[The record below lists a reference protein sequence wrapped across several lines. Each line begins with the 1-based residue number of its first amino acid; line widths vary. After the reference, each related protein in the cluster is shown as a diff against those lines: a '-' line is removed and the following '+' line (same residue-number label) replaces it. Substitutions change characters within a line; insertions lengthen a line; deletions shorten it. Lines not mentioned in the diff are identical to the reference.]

1 MARDTTE
8 PKDGRDWGRGWGRIR
23 PPVDSVL
30 VAWRRLQRADR
41 QLGTTWLVGGYRAA
55 DAGDLATVIAFNGLV
70 ALVPTTLLLVSVAGL
85 LLRQERVLTT
95 ANEAS
100 LWALPQRDAHDA
112 LDVFL
117 TARQQSTR
125 LGLVSLLGFVW
136 IGGSF
141 VGALA
146 RGMNRVYGVPNRH
159 FVHQR
164 LQGFGVVV
172 VFAVLFLGA
181 VLAATV
187 PTLFVGHRL
196 GAYFRTWPLAARTG
210 QIVSYGLALLI
221 ATVLFLM
228 LYRAVPNAGQR
239 LGDVWPGALTA
250 ALLFVGLSQAFP
262 LYLRLVGGV
271 NRYGAVF
278 GLLWLLVTWFYLLA
292 HALLFGTYVN
302 VTYRRRRGRRPSP
315 P

>member
-1 MARDTTE
+1 L
-8 PKDGRDWGRGWGRIR
+8 DWA
-23 PPVDSVL
+23 L
-30 VAWRRLQRADR
+30 AAWARLQRADR
-41 QLGTTWLVGGYRAA
+41 RLDATWLVGGYRAA

-70 ALVPTTLLLVSVAGL
+70 ALVPTTLLLVSIAGL
-85 LLRQERVLTT
+85 LMRQDRVLTT
-95 ANEAS
+95 ATEAS
-100 LWALPQRDAHDA
+100 LWALPRNDARDA
-112 LDVFL
+112 LDVL
-117 TARQQSTR
+117 LAARRQSTR

-146 RGMNRVYGVPNRH
+146 RGMNGVYGVPNRP

-164 LQGFGVVV
+164 LRAFAVVV

-210 QIVSYGLALLI
+210 QLVSYGLALLV
-221 ATVLFLM
+221 AAALFLM
-228 LYRAVPNAGQR
+228 LYRVVPNAGQR
-239 LGDVWPGALTA
+239 LGDVWAGALTA

-292 HALLFGTYVN
+292 HALLFGTHVN
-302 VTYRRRRGRRPSP
+302 ATYRRRRGRRPSP

>member
-1 MARDTTE
+1 MSARE
-8 PKDGRDWGRGWGRIR
+8 PAPRVLDEQLPDE
-23 PPVDSVL
+23 PP
-30 VAWRRLQRADR
+30 ARRAQRAFEAI
-41 QLGTTWLVGGYRAA
+41 GLVRGYRAA
-55 DAGDLATVIAFNGLV
+55 DAGDLATVIAFNGLL
-70 ALVPTTLLLVSVAGL
+70 ALVPTILLLVSIAGL

-95 ANEAS
+95 ASEAS
-100 LWALPQRDAHDA
+100 LWALPQQDARDA
-112 LDVFL
+112 LDVLL
-117 TARQQSTR
+117 TARRQSAR

-136 IGGSF
+136 IGSSF

-146 RGMNRVYGVPNRH
+146 RGMNGVYGVPNRR

-164 LQGFGVVV
+164 LRAFAVVV

-187 PTLFVGHRL
+187 PTLFVGQRL

-210 QIVSYGLALLI
+210 QLVGYGLGLLV
-221 ATVLFLM
+221 AAVLFLV
-228 LYRAVPNAGQR
+228 LYRVVPNAGQR

-278 GLLWLLVTWFYLLA
+278 GLLSLLVSWFYLLA

-302 VTYRRRRGRRPSP
+302 VTYCRRRDRGVRPPAPGVAPAPTRR
-315 P
+315 

>member
-1 MARDTTE
+1 MAEGATGPE
-8 PKDGRDWGRGWGRIR
+8 GGRDRGRGWGGFR
-23 PPVDSVL
+23 PPVGWVL
-30 VAWRRLQRADR
+30 AAWRLLQRADR
-41 QLGTTWLVGGYRAA
+41 PLEAIGLVRAYRAA
-55 DAGDLATVIAFNGLV
+55 DAGDLATVIAFNGLL

-95 ANEAS
+95 AREAS
-100 LWALPQRDAHDA
+100 LWALPQHDAHDA

-117 TARQQSTR
+117 TARRQSAR

-146 RGMNRVYGVPNRH
+146 RGMNGVYGVPNRR

-164 LQGFGVVV
+164 LRAFAVVV

-187 PTLFVGHRL
+187 PTLFVGQRL
-196 GAYFRTWPLAARTG
+196 GAYFRTWPLAARNG
-210 QIVSYGLALLI
+210 QLVSYGLALLV
-221 ATVLFLM
+221 AAVLFLV
-228 LYRAVPNAGQR
+228 LYRVVPNAGQR

-262 LYLRLVGGV
+262 LYLRLVGGA

-278 GLLWLLVTWFYLLA
+278 GLLSLLVSWFYLLA

-302 VTYRRRRGRRPSP
+302 VTYRRRRGRRPP
-315 P
+315 PP

>member
-1 MARDTTE
+1 MATDTIE
-8 PKDGRDWGRGWGRIR
+8 PEGDRGSRRRWGGNL
-23 PPVDSVL
+23 PPVVWVL
-30 VAWRRLQRADR
+30 ASWKFLHRILHRLDA
-41 QLGTTWLVGGYRAA
+41 TWLVRGYRAA
-55 DAGDLATVIAFNGLV
+55 DAGDLATVIAFNGLL

-85 LLRQERVLTT
+85 LLRQDRVLAT
-95 ANEAS
+95 ASEAS
-100 LWALPQRDAHDA
+100 FWALPQHDTRDA
-112 LDVFL
+112 LDVL
-117 TARQQSTR
+117 LAARRQSTW

-146 RGMNRVYGVPNRH
+146 RGMNGVYGVPNRP
-159 FVHQR
+159 FVFQR
-164 LQGFGVVV
+164 LRAFAVVV
-172 VFAVLFLGA
+172 VFAVLFVGA

-196 GAYFRTWPLAARTG
+196 SAYFRTWPLAAWTG
-210 QIVSYGLALLI
+210 RIASYGLALLV
-221 ATVLFLM
+221 AALLFLM

-239 LGDVWPGALTA
+239 LGDVWPGALVA

-262 LYLRLVGGV
+262 LYLRLAGGV
-271 NRYGAVF
+271 TRYGAVF

-302 VTYRRRRGRRPSP
+302 VTYCRYRGRWPPRP
-315 P
+315 

>member
-1 MARDTTE
+1 MASDTTE
-8 PKDGRDWGRGWGRIR
+8 PADVYRKWGGIRRPVGRARN
-23 PPVDSVL
+23 
-30 VAWRRLQRADR
+30 AWRRLQRADR
-41 QLGTTWLVGGYRAA
+41 RLDATWLVGGYRAA

-85 LLRQERVLTT
+85 LLRQDRVLTT
-95 ANEAS
+95 AREAS

-112 LDVFL
+112 LDVL
-117 TARQQSTR
+117 LAARQQSTR
-125 LGLVSLLGFVW
+125 LGLVSLLGFIW

-146 RGMNRVYGVPNRH
+146 RGMNGVYGVPNRH

-187 PTLFVGHRL
+187 PTLFVGHGL
-196 GAYFRTWPLAARTG
+196 SAYFRTWPLAARTG
-210 QIVSYGLALLI
+210 QLVSYGLALLI
-221 ATVLFLM
+221 ATVLFLV
-228 LYRAVPNAGQR
+228 LYRVVPNAGQR
-239 LGDVWPGALTA
+239 LWDVWPGALTA

-262 LYLRLVGGV
+262 LYLRLVGGI
-271 NRYGAVF
+271 NRYGAIF

-292 HALLFGTYVN
+292 HALLFGTHVN
-302 VTYRRRRGRRPSP
+302 VTYRCRPGRRPSTP
-315 P
+315 